1 MSVTNVSIINK
12 ALSNN
17 IEFSISTS
25 TSTSTSTSSQNAKL
39 YRHRKQKGGFDI
51 SGTLL
56 SGLIIDN
63 DKITYSDYDISMNHN
78 YKYQIVFENIYN
90 VYSYSFEGHIQNGT
104 IDYKYEDDRF
114 SLTWDN
120 PHNEDNLD
128 NNTNYIYDIFIKANP
143 IPNSWPIDGI
153 VHFQTQPPTVGN
165 RVNVGVSYNIKSDD
179 TPDISDESR
188 IFVKD
193 TKYSF
198 YISPRYSLPN
208 QPNNF
213 TQGYSKI
220 RLPRYIGRYNLSP
233 PIITN
238 FKESSPYN
246 NNKISFSWDNIV
258 HYNFLTYG
266 VMLRKQDNDTYN
278 LVEGFPENTTNNSY
292 TLDNSNF
299 NYIPGD
305 YSIDISANF
314 SSYIHTKSETLY
326 FNIPVTPID
335 LTVILENENI
345 KLNWTNIKYAKYYK
359 ITVKRINKDGNL
371 ESELYFYTDNNSE
384 NFPIDSTDQVQLKF
398 SVSYSEEG
406 TLPSNDT
413 SWPYGQSVQQ
423 YSNDIGSPILSTG
436 GYVFVRTTGVNVE
449 YINI

>member
-1 MSVTNVSIINK
+1 MSVTNSSITNK
-12 ALSNN
+12 ALSNK
-17 IEFSISTS
+17 IEFIT
-25 TSTSTSTSSQNAKL
+25 TSSQNAQI
-39 YRHRKQKGGFDI
+39 YRYGTQNGGFDI

-56 SGLIIDN
+56 SGLTIDSN
-63 DKITYSDYDISMNHN
+63 NITYIDYDISMNHN
-78 YKYQIVFENIYN
+78 YKYQLRFAENNYN
-90 VYSYSFEGHIQNGT
+90 VYGYSFNGRIQNGT

-120 PHNEDNLD
+120 PHNQENLD
-128 NNTNYIYDIFIKANP
+128 NYSKYIYDIFIKANP
-143 IPNSWPIDGI
+143 IPTNNWPGDGI
-153 VHFQTQPPTVGN
+153 VHFQTQPPMVGN
-165 RVNVGVSYNIKSDD
+165 RVNGSVEFDIKSDD
-179 TPDISDESR
+179 TKDSSDQSR

-208 QPNNF
+208 QPDNF
-213 TQGYSKI
+213 THGYSKI

-258 HYNFLTYG
+258 QDKFLTYG
-266 VMLRKQDNDTYN
+266 VMLRKQNNDTYN
-278 LVEGFPENTTNNSY
+278 LVEGFPENRTINNYTLNNSMFKY
-292 TLDNSNF
+292 S
-299 NYIPGD
+299 PGD

-345 KLNWTNIKYAKYYK
+345 KLNWTNIQYAKYYK
-359 ITVKRINKDGNL
+359 ITVKRINKHGNL
-371 ESELYFYTDNNSE
+371 ESELYFYTGNKSE

-406 TLPSNDT
+406 TPPSNRNIIE
-413 SWPYGQSVQQ
+413 WPYGKNTQQ
-423 YSNDIGSPILSTG
+423 LKQPTQQLKRPTQTLSTEVTYG
-436 GYVFVRTTGVNVE
+436 LTEGKL
-449 YINI
+449 NI